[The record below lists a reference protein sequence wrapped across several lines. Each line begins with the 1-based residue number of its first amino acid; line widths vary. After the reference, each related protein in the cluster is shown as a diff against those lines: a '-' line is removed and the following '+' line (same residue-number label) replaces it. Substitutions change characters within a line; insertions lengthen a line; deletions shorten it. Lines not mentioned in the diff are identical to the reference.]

1 MVTPVDEPTKP
12 VEKEPVEEK
21 VPQWKIQAEQAKAVY
36 RHDINCVRERVHELL
51 LKYPGAENEITKA
64 LDVSTVFNDRGLYT
78 KQELNDLFNP
88 DELLKRH
95 TVRVQN

>member
-1 MVTPVDEPTKP
+1 M
-12 VEKEPVEEK
+12 
-21 VPQWKIQAEQAKAVY
+21 
-36 RHDINCVRERVHELL
+36 HELL

-64 LDVSTVFNDRGLYT
+64 LDVSTAFNDRGLYT